1 MKRLTFYSFLCSV
14 VLLSSCSLPST
25 KTQKEIK
32 QSSSPKPN
40 TTQEIP
46 QIAPPANPVITDDE
60 LKQNLI
66 TTYQAPNKE
75 WGENVTGV
83 RTRLNTNDKV
93 IALTFDAC
101 GGKNGNGYDV
111 DLIDYL
117 REQQIPATLFI
128 NSSWIDANY
137 DTFITLAKDPLF
149 EIENHGTFHKPLSV
163 NGKSAWGIKGT
174 ENVGEVVDEVL
185 GNHRKLEKILGSPPH
200 FFRSGTA
207 FYDEVAAKIVN
218 DIGEEPVNFDILGD
232 AGATFNRYQIRNAL
246 LKAKPGSIVIC
257 HMNHPEKDTAE
268 GIKLVVPELKQMGF
282 QFVKLMDYP
291 LQ

>member
-32 QSSSPKPN
+32 QDPSPKPI

-46 QIAPPANPVITDDE
+46 QTNTPVKPVITDDE
-60 LKQNLI
+60 LKQNLM

-75 WGENVTGV
+75 WGENVSGV
-83 RTRLNTNDKV
+83 RTRLNTTDKV

-101 GGKNGNGYDV
+101 GGKNGNGYDA

-117 REQQIPATLFI
+117 RQQQIPATLFI

-149 EIENHGTFHKPLSV
+149 EIENHGTLHKPLSV
-163 NGKSAWGIKGT
+163 NGT

-185 GNHRKLEKILGSPPH
+185 GNHRKLEKLLGTPPR

-282 QFVKLMDYP
+282 QFVKLKDYP

>member
-1 MKRLTFYSFLCSV
+1 MKRLTFYSFLCGV

-46 QIAPPANPVITDDE
+46 QIAPPAKSVITDDE

-83 RTRLNTNDKV
+83 RTRLNTTDKV

-137 DTFITLAKDPLF
+137 DTFS
-149 EIENHGTFHKPLSV
+149 H
-163 NGKSAWGIKGT
+163 
-174 ENVGEVVDEVL
+174 
-185 GNHRKLEKILGSPPH
+185 
-200 FFRSGTA
+200 
-207 FYDEVAAKIVN
+207 
-218 DIGEEPVNFDILGD
+218 
-232 AGATFNRYQIRNAL
+232 
-246 LKAKPGSIVIC
+246 
-257 HMNHPEKDTAE
+257 
-268 GIKLVVPELKQMGF
+268 
-282 QFVKLMDYP
+282 
-291 LQ
+291 

>member
-1 MKRLTFYSFLCSV
+1 VLYFYQAVAYLQRK
-14 VLLSSCSLPST
+14 L
-25 KTQKEIK
+25 KKK
-32 QSSSPKPN
+32 SSSPLHLSP
-40 TTQEIP
+40 IP
-46 QIAPPANPVITDDE
+46 PKKFHKYPPPAKPVITDDE